1 MDYSIKKRIMN
12 EAIIYLK
19 YKTTVR
25 GVSLLTG
32 VSKSTIHNDFTK
44 RLIDIDLNMYKE
56 VMKQLQYNKD
66 VRHIRGGQATKEI
79 YMKKSR

>member
-1 MDYSIKKRIMN
+1 MEYNIRKRIMN

-25 GVSLLTG
+25 GVSMLTG

>member
-1 MDYSIKKRIMN
+1 MN

-25 GVSLLTG
+25 GVSMLTG

-79 YMKKSR
+79 YMKKK

>member
-1 MDYSIKKRIMN
+1 MEHNIRKRIMN

-25 GVSLLTG
+25 GVSMLTG

-79 YMKKSR
+79 YMKKK

>member
-1 MDYSIKKRIMN
+1 MEYNIRKRIMN

-25 GVSLLTG
+25 GVSMLTG

-79 YMKKSR
+79 YMKKK